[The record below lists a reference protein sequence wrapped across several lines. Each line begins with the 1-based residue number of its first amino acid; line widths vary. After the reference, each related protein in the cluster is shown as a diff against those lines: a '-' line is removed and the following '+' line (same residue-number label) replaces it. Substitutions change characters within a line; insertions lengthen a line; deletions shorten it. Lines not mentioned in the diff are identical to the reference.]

1 MLRTAPSPTRIT
13 ASGTVDSSRGFL
25 HYVVLTAGDTA
36 AASLSLAD
44 SGSTILTVK
53 AAVGTT
59 EHVLLPNTRYSSL
72 SATLTGTGAEATLGI
87 SK

>member
-25 HYVVLTAGDTA
+25 HYVVLTAGDA
-36 AASLSLAD
+36 AAAVLSLAD
-44 SGSTILTVK
+44 GGNTILTVK
-53 AAVGTT
+53 AAAAST
-59 EHVLLPNTRYSSL
+59 EHVMLPNTRYSSL